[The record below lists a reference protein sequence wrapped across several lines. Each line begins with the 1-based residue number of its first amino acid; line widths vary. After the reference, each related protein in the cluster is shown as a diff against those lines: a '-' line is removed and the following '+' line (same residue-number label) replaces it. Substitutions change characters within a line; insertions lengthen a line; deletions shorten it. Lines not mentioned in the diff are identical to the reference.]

1 MAAFRPAGW
10 SIAERLFV
18 SAAFWSVL
26 ILMIAGA
33 ALTTVYRD
41 VTERAL
47 DERLGVYLKAI
58 VADVTTP
65 GEDLKLA
72 PGQLGEPQFELT
84 RSGWYWQ
91 VTRLDVENP
100 EMRASRSLFAARLPR
115 LPDAAART
123 ASAERKGY
131 VTGPDERRLR
141 VLERTIDVGDEGSFL
156 VQVAADSVEVD
167 GQVRSFE
174 WALGL
179 TFGAL
184 ALALVGTAALQ
195 VRYGLEPLRKLREGV
210 AAVRR
215 GESDKIHG
223 AFPSDIAP
231 LADELNLLVD
241 SNREVVERARTQVGN
256 LAHALKTPISVILN
270 EAGRDATPLAGK
282 VREQAGL
289 MTQQVSYYLDRARAA
304 ARAGSVGVAA
314 DVEPLLAGLVRTFE
328 KIHRDDGR
336 IFTCAVTE
344 GLRFRGEPQDLE
356 EMLGNL
362 IDNAGKWASERVAI
376 LAAPAPARPDDRRF
390 LIVTIDDDGPGLPA
404 ADRAEATKRGRR
416 LDESKPGSGLG
427 LSIVTDL
434 AGLYGGALTLDDSP
448 LGGLRARLSLPAV

>member
-1 MAAFRPAGW
+1 
-10 SIAERLFV
+10 
-18 SAAFWSVL
+18 
-26 ILMIAGA
+26 
-33 ALTTVYRD
+33 
-41 VTERAL
+41 
-47 DERLGVYLKAI
+47 
-58 VADVTTP
+58 
-65 GEDLKLA
+65 
-72 PGQLGEPQFELT
+72 
-84 RSGWYWQ
+84 
-91 VTRLDVENP
+91 
-100 EMRASRSLFAARLPR
+100 
-115 LPDAAART
+115 
-123 ASAERKGY
+123 
-131 VTGPDERRLR
+131 
-141 VLERTIDVGDEGSFL
+141 
-156 VQVAADSVEVD
+156 
-167 GQVRSFE
+167 
-174 WALGL
+174 
-179 TFGAL
+179 
-184 ALALVGTAALQ
+184 LALVGTAALQ

-210 AAVRR
+210 VAIRR

-270 EAGRDATPLAGK
+270 EAGADATPLAGK

-289 MTQQVSYYLDRARAA
+289 MTQQVGYYLDRARAA

-336 IFTCAVTE
+336 VFTCAVTE

-376 LAAPAPARPDDRRF
+376 LAAPAPAGPDERRF

-404 ADRAEATKRGRR
+404 TDRAEATKRGRR

-448 LGGLRARLSLPAV
+448 LGGLRARLFLPAV